1 MYTDMKQVLD
11 SMENA
16 LRLQIQ
22 ADSERRATKA
32 EQAEKEFK
40 EKLMEIAASKARLDA
55 EASNVKGAQDAVRR
69 DQLMALMMA
78 GNQPLL

>member
-16 LRLQIQ
+16 LRLKIQ
-22 ADSERRATKA
+22 ADSERRATRA

-40 EKLMEIAASKARLDA
+40 EKLMEIAASKASLDA
-55 EASNVKGAQDAVRR
+55 KASDVKGTQDAVRR

-78 GNQPLL
+78 GSQPLL